1 MRRIHYHP
9 DELPNYGMIEAA
21 RYLHI
26 PHSTLQFWTSGEEP
40 IVRLAQGGRR
50 PLLSFKNLVECYV
63 VQGIRTVHKVRVPK
77 IRRAASFLRR
87 NLTSLNPLADYDLKC
102 DGVDLFL
109 EIEGT
114 LINLSLHGQGGM
126 EPLLH
131 AHLKRV
137 ERDEAGVARRLFPY
151 KNRMHMTSPQDA
163 PRLIVIDPLVSFG
176 RPILEDS
183 GIPSSVLAGRYKA
196 GDSIAVLA
204 NSYGREECEIR
215 AAVEWEIGKAA

>member
-40 IVRLAQGGRR
+40 IVALAQGGRR
-50 PLLSFKNLVECYV
+50 PNLSFKNLVECFV

-77 IRRAASFLRR
+77 IRRAAGFLRR
-87 NLTSLNPLADYDLKC
+87 NFTSLNPLADYDLIC

-114 LINLSLHGQGGM
+114 LVNLSLHGQGGM
-126 EPLLH
+126 EPILH

-151 KNRMHMTSPQDA
+151 KNKAHMTAPQDS
-163 PRLIVIDPLVSFG
+163 PRLVVIDPLISFG
-176 RPILEDS
+176 RPILKDS
-183 GIPSSVLAGRYKA
+183 GIQSSVLASRYRA

-204 NSYGREECEIR
+204 NSYDREEAEIR
-215 AAVEWEIGKAA
+215 AAVEWEIGRAA

>member
-9 DELPNYGMIEAA
+9 DELPNYGMIEAS

-26 PHSTLQFWTSGEEP
+26 PHSTLQFWTSGNEP
-40 IVRLAQGGRR
+40 IVQLAQGGRR

-77 IRRAASFLRR
+77 IRGAAGFLRR
-87 NLTSLNPLADYDLKC
+87 NFTSLNPLADYDLIC

-109 EIEGT
+109 EVEGT
-114 LINLSLHGQGGM
+114 LINLSLHGQSGM
-126 EPLLH
+126 EPILH

-137 ERDEAGVARRLFPY
+137 ERDESGVARRLFPY
-151 KNRMHMTSPQDA
+151 KNKTHMTSPQDS

-176 RPILEDS
+176 RPILKDS
-183 GIPSSVLAGRYKA
+183 GIPSSILANRYRA

-204 NSYGREECEIR
+204 DSYDREESEIR
-215 AAVEWEIGKAA
+215 AAVEWEIGRAA